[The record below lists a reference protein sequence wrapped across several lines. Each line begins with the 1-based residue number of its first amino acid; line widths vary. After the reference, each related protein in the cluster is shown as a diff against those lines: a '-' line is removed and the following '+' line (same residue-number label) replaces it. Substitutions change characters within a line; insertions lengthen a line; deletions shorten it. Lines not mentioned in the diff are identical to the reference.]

1 MEANPKGP
9 EKTILE
15 ALSRALLDQGNEAIF
30 VCDARGAIASAG
42 AAARSLCGEEIVGR
56 PFDEAVPLTARDG
69 SRYSIAPVLSGAI
82 HRLVEVAFRR
92 KDDRFVLLLDAKP
105 LHGDRENVRGCVVTL
120 VDVTAAASLE
130 EALKESEARFRRL
143 VENARDVVYKI
154 SLDPEIRVEYI
165 SPSVE
170 DFSGYAQREF
180 YEDAALTMRMVHPD
194 DRHILE
200 EVISGAAGPESA
212 VEVRW
217 VRKDRSALWTEQV
230 HTGVFDASGRL
241 VAIEGIARDITK
253 RKEAEQRVLQRER
266 DYRALAENLPGM
278 VYRVD
283 LRGSDSMTFF
293 NSMHEKLTGYAS
305 DELRHGIVCSIDPL
319 ILSPDREAV
328 TAEVKRAVAED
339 RPFTVTYRL
348 RRKDGEVRYFRE
360 RGRPVRGEDGKPR
373 SIDGVIFDVTDQKVG
388 EMERERLLDEISRS
402 RDNLERAVRERTA
415 ELEAANRRLEAE
427 IEDRRRLAAVIEQST
442 VAIALVDLGGVIRF
456 ANPAFEISSGRPRP
470 DLVGRRYEEVSLAG
484 IREPDARNAVLA
496 AFSRGTA
503 WRGRV
508 VRRQA
513 DGFPRV
519 LAVTVSPI
527 HEASGRVTYLS
538 VSEHDITRQAQLEEN
553 LRQKEK
559 MEALGALA
567 SEIAH
572 DLNNVLSP
580 ILVNSEMALLEVA
593 GSPPAESYL
602 ATVLQAAR
610 RGRDLVGQILG
621 FTRRREPPQRA
632 VRIGPVIHEGLEL
645 VETTLPGNIAV
656 HADLSAGSALVR
668 ADPTQVHQVL
678 LNLISNAVHA
688 MKEDGG
694 VLDVRLTREEVRP
707 GTTPAEQGLKPGP
720 YLELRVADTGR
731 GMTPEVLARV
741 FDPFFTTKKPG
752 EGSGIGMALVRRIVA
767 DQGGAVTVRS
777 DPGRGTT
784 VRVFFPCAAPEEGPG
799 GPGCL

>member
-1 MEANPKGP
+1 MEANSKGP
-9 EKTILE
+9 EKTILGT
-15 ALSRALLDQGNEAIF
+15 LSRALLDQENEAIF
-30 VCDARGAIASAG
+30 VCDAHGAIATAG

-56 PFDEAVPLTARDG
+56 SFDEAVPLTARDG
-69 SRYSIAPVLSGAI
+69 SRYSIAPVLSGAV

-92 KDDRFVLLLDAKP
+92 KDDRLVLLLDARP
-105 LHGDRENVRGCVVTL
+105 LRGDGENVRGCVVTL

-130 EALKESEARFRRL
+130 EALKA
-143 VENARDVVYKI
+143 D
-154 SLDPEIRVEYI
+154 
-165 SPSVE
+165 
-170 DFSGYAQREF
+170 
-180 YEDAALTMRMVHPD
+180 
-194 DRHILE
+194 
-200 EVISGAAGPESA
+200 
-212 VEVRW
+212 
-217 VRKDRSALWTEQV
+217 
-230 HTGVFDASGRL
+230 
-241 VAIEGIARDITK
+241 
-253 RKEAEQRVLQRER
+253 QRVLQRER

-319 ILSPDREAV
+319 ILSPDRESV

-348 RRKDGEVRYFRE
+348 RRKDGEVRYFNE
-360 RGRPVRGEDGKPR
+360 RGRPVRGEDGRPL

-456 ANPAFEISSGRPRP
+456 ANPAFESSSGRPRP
-470 DLVGRRYEEVSLAG
+470 DLVGRPYEEVSLAG

-513 DGFPRV
+513 NGFPRV
-519 LAVTVSPI
+519 LAVNVSPI

-538 VSEHDITRQAQLEEN
+538 VSEHDITRQVQLEEN

-580 ILVNSEMALLEVA
+580 ILVNSEMALLEVG
-593 GSPPAESYL
+593 GSPTAESYL

-621 FTRRREPPQRA
+621 FTRRREPPQHA
-632 VRIGPVIHEGLEL
+632 VRIGPIIHEGLEL

-656 HADLSAGSALVR
+656 HADLSAGATLVR

-707 GTTPAEQGLKPGP
+707 GTTPAGQGLKPGP

-767 DQGGAVTVRS
+767 DQGGALTVRS

-784 VRVFFPCAAPEEGPG
+784 VRVFFPCATPEEGPG